1 MDKKTKELW
10 ENLHKESRF
19 RPKYPSELVVQYVF
33 RNFKRDNKTKVLDL
47 GCGAGRHTY
56 FMSKENLQV
65 YGIDISSDGVE
76 YAKKILE
83 QDNLNGNIKVGS
95 ADNIPFAD
103 EMFDGI
109 ISYGVLYYCTIDEIK
124 KSVKEI
130 YRVLKKSGKALLVV
144 RSTEDY
150 RYGDGIEIEKNT
162 FLINEEDESKCA
174 FNENEM
180 KIHFFTRDELMK
192 LFNNFNSIS
201 IDMIEETSNNGE
213 YKDSNYIVQL
223 IK

>member
-19 RPKYPSELVVQYVF
+19 RPKYPSEVVVQYVF
-33 RNFKRDNKTKVLDL
+33 RNFKRDNITKVLDL

-56 FMSKENLQV
+56 FMSKENLDV

-76 YAKKILE
+76 YTKRILE

-95 ADNIPFAD
+95 VDNIPFDD
-103 EMFDGI
+103 ELFDGI
-109 ISYGVLYYCTIDEIK
+109 ISYGVLYYCTTDEIK
-124 KSVKEI
+124 KSIKEI
-130 YRVLKKSGKALLVV
+130 HRVLKNGGKALLIV

-150 RYGDGIEIEKNT
+150 RYGEGIEIEKNT
-162 FLINEEDESKCA
+162 FLIKEKDENKSS
-174 FNENEM
+174 FNENGM
-180 KIHFFTRDELMK
+180 KMHFFTRDELME

-201 IDMIEETSNNGE
+201 IDMIEETSDNGK
-213 YKDSNYIVQL
+213 YKDSNFIVQL